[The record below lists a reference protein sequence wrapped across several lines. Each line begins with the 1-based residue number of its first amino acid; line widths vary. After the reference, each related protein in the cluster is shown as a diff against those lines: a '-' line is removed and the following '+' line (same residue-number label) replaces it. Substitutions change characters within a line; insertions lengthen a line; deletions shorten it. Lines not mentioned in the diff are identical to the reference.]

1 MINYFFVE
9 TQDTN
14 GFPKN
19 LKLLRVAR
27 GLGQR
32 ELAVRLGTTLK
43 TVSHWETGY
52 SEPSIG
58 QLIGLADFFDVT
70 LDDLMRRG

>member
-1 MINYFFVE
+1 M
-9 TQDTN
+9 
-14 GFPKN
+14 
-19 LKLLRVAR
+19 KLLRVAR

-32 ELAVRLGTTLK
+32 ELAVCLGTTLK

-58 QLIGLADFFDVT
+58 QLIMLADVFDVT
-70 LDDLMRRG
+70 LDDLMGRDP